1 MLNILTTSEKKGLLY
16 EIMDILTNIIAVKIS
31 QHIHEP
37 YHHTV
42 LLNFIHIICQLYLNK
57 GEKIG

>member
-1 MLNILTTSEKKGLLY
+1 
-16 EIMDILTNIIAVKIS
+16 MDILTNIIVVIIS

-37 YHHTV
+37 CHHTV